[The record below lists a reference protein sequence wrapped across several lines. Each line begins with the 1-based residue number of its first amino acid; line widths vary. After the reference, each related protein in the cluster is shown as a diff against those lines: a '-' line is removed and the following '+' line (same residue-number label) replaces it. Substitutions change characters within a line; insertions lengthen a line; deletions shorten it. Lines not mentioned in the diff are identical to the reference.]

1 MRFSRNRLKLNFLFL
16 TIFSFVLF
24 GSYLFIQKVYS
35 LQFIESDHFQD
46 QALSYRERVEVLE
59 AKRGTIYDKH
69 FNVLASSI
77 QSYNVA
83 IRPNEI
89 NDLGLIKILSPI
101 LGIDENKILNEI
113 TENSRFFYLK
123 RNVDF
128 ETGQKIKS
136 WNYKGVHLEQSNKRN
151 VYDESTSNLIGLVD
165 PDGNGIEGLELYFDN
180 FLQGQNGELRYE
192 SAPNGAIIPQGEIK
206 TIQPKH
212 GEDLVLAIDS
222 ELQYLTENLCNDA
235 LLDTGAFKCSVVFAN
250 SLTGEV
256 LISSETSSSDNKYFD
271 IDLISARAN
280 YEPGSALKIFTIGSL
295 IESDIVD
302 ENNSYLVEDEIEI
315 IDGSCDDNYEGF
327 KGCFKDFLKHEPL
340 NLTVEEII
348 ERSSNVGT
356 IKIVNNS
363 NIDNVEE
370 FLKKFGFGSRTGVE
384 LSGESKGSFTEYNSC
399 KTCLSSLSIGYS
411 INTTQY
417 QMVKGYSIIANGG
430 NDIQLSLLRNL
441 DQNVNDQN
449 VNQKSIISNDLSNRL
464 KKLLINVV
472 EGDNGTGKSLR
483 MSGYVIGGKTGTSR
497 TYLEGIGY
505 SDKRFNTSFTGF
517 IETNEGPIVGSV
529 ILWGALGSPIS
540 EYVTGG
546 STAAPI
552 FKNIVR
558 NLVPEK

>member
-235 LLDTGAFKCSVVFAN
+235 LVDTGAFKCSVVFAN

-256 LISSETSSSDNKYFD
+256 LISSETSSLDNKYFD

-384 LSGESKGSFTEYNSC
+384 LSGESKGSFTEYNTC

-441 DQNVNDQN
+441 DQNVN
-449 VNQKSIISNDLSNRL
+449 QKSIISNDLSNRL

-483 MSGYVIGGKTGTSR
+483 MSDYVIGGKTGTSR

-558 NLVPEK
+558 NLVPDK

>member
-24 GSYLFIQKVYS
+24 GSFLFIQKVYS

-89 NDLGLIKILSPI
+89 NDFGLIKVLSPI

-235 LLDTGAFKCSVVFAN
+235 IVDTGAFKCSVVFAN

-384 LSGESKGSFTEYNSC
+384 LSGESKGSFTEYNTC

-441 DQNVNDQN
+441 DQN

-558 NLVPEK
+558 NLVPDK

>member
-1 MRFSRNRLKLNFLFL
+1 MRFNRNRLKLNILFL

-24 GSYLFIQKVYS
+24 GSFLFIQKVYS

-83 IRPNEI
+83 IKPNEI
-89 NDLGLIKILSPI
+89 NDLGFIKVLSPI
-101 LGIDENKILNEI
+101 LGIDENKIINKI
-113 TENSRFFYLK
+113 TENSGFFYLK

-136 WNYKGVHLEQSNKRN
+136 WNYKGIHLEQSNKRN
-151 VYDESTSNLIGLVD
+151 IYDESTANLIGLVD

-180 FLQGQNGELRYE
+180 YLQGQNGELRYE

-235 LLDTGAFKCSVVFAN
+235 LVDTGAFKCSVVFAN

-256 LISSETSSSDNKYFD
+256 LISSETSSLDNKYFN
-271 IDLISARAN
+271 IDLISARAY

-302 ENNSYLVEDEIEI
+302 ENSSYLVEDEIEI
-315 IDGSCDDNYEGF
+315 IDGSCDDNHEGF

-384 LSGESKGSFTEYNSC
+384 LSGESKGSFTEYNTC

-441 DQNVNDQN
+441 DQNI
-449 VNQKSIISNDLSNRL
+449 NQKSIISNDLSNRL

-558 NLVPEK
+558 NLVPDK

>member
-1 MRFSRNRLKLNFLFL
+1 MRFNRIRLKLNILFL

-24 GSYLFIQKVYS
+24 GSFLFIQKVYS

-83 IRPNEI
+83 IKPNEI
-89 NDLGLIKILSPI
+89 NDLGFIKVLSPI
-101 LGIDENKILNEI
+101 LGIDENKIINKI
-113 TENSRFFYLK
+113 TENSSFFYLK

-136 WNYKGVHLEQSNKRN
+136 WNYKGIHLEQSNKRN
-151 VYDESTSNLIGLVD
+151 IYDESTANLIGLVD

-180 FLQGQNGELRYE
+180 YLQGQNGELRYE

-235 LLDTGAFKCSVVFAN
+235 LVDTGAFKCSVVFAN

-256 LISSETSSSDNKYFD
+256 LISSETSSLDNNYFN
-271 IDLISARAN
+271 IDLISARAY

-302 ENNSYLVEDEIEI
+302 ENSSYLVEDEIEI
-315 IDGSCDDNYEGF
+315 IDGSCDDYYEGF
-327 KGCFKDFLKHEPL
+327 KGCFKDFLEHEPL
-340 NLTVEEII
+340 TLTVKEII

-363 NIDNVEE
+363 NINDIEE
-370 FLKKFGFGSRTGVE
+370 FLKEFGFGSKTGIE
-384 LSGESKGSFTEYNSC
+384 LSGESNGSFTEYNSC

-430 NDIQLSLLRNL
+430 KDIQLSLLRNF
-441 DQNVNDQN
+441 DQN

-558 NLVPEK
+558 NLVPDK

>member
-24 GSYLFIQKVYS
+24 GSFLFIQKVYS

-370 FLKKFGFGSRTGVE
+370 FLKKFGFGSKTGVE
-384 LSGESKGSFTEYNSC
+384 LSGESKGSFTEYNTC

-552 FKNIVR
+552 FKSIVR
-558 NLVPEK
+558 NLVPDK

>member
-1 MRFSRNRLKLNFLFL
+1 MRFNRNRLKLNILFL

-24 GSYLFIQKVYS
+24 GSFLFIQKVYS

-83 IRPNEI
+83 IKPNEI
-89 NDLGLIKILSPI
+89 NDLGFIKVLSPI
-101 LGIDENKILNEI
+101 LGIDENKIINKI
-113 TENSRFFYLK
+113 TENSSFFYLK

-136 WNYKGVHLEQSNKRN
+136 WNYKGIHLEQSNKRN
-151 VYDESTSNLIGLVD
+151 IYDESTANLIGLVD

-180 FLQGQNGELRYE
+180 YLQGQNGELRYE

-235 LLDTGAFKCSVVFAN
+235 LVDTGAFKCSVVFAN

-256 LISSETSSSDNKYFD
+256 LISSETSSFDNKYFN
-271 IDLISARAN
+271 IDLISARAY

-302 ENNSYLVEDEIEI
+302 ENSSYLVEDKIEI
-315 IDGSCDDNYEGF
+315 IDGSCEDNHEGF

-370 FLKKFGFGSRTGVE
+370 FLKKFGFGSKTGVE
-384 LSGESKGSFTEYNSC
+384 LSGESKGSFTEYNTC

-441 DQNVNDQN
+441 DQN

-558 NLVPEK
+558 NLVPDK

>member
-1 MRFSRNRLKLNFLFL
+1 MRFNRKRLKLNFLFL

-24 GSYLFIQKVYS
+24 GSFLFIQKVYS

-83 IRPNEI
+83 IKPNEI
-89 NDLGLIKILSPI
+89 NDLGFIKVLSPI

-295 IESDIVD
+295 IESDTID

-384 LSGESKGSFTEYNSC
+384 LSGESKGSFTEYNTC

-430 NDIQLSLLRNL
+430 KDIQLSLLRNL
-441 DQNVNDQN
+441 DQNL
-449 VNQKSIISNDLSNRL
+449 NQKSIISNDLSNRL

>member
-1 MRFSRNRLKLNFLFL
+1 MRFNRNRLKLNILFL

-24 GSYLFIQKVYS
+24 GSFLFIQKVYS

-83 IRPNEI
+83 IKPNEI
-89 NDLGLIKILSPI
+89 NDLGFIKVLSPI
-101 LGIDENKILNEI
+101 LGIDENKIINKI
-113 TENSRFFYLK
+113 TENSSFFYLK

-136 WNYKGVHLEQSNKRN
+136 WNYKGIHLEQSNKRN
-151 VYDESTSNLIGLVD
+151 IYDESTANLIGLVD

-180 FLQGQNGELRYE
+180 YLQGQNGELRYE

-235 LLDTGAFKCSVVFAN
+235 LVDTGAFKCSVVFAN

-256 LISSETSSSDNKYFD
+256 LISSETSSLDNKYFN
-271 IDLISARAN
+271 IDLISARAY

-302 ENNSYLVEDEIEI
+302 ENSSYLVEDEIEI
-315 IDGSCDDNYEGF
+315 IDGSCDDNHEGF

-384 LSGESKGSFTEYNSC
+384 LSGESKGSFTEYNTC

-441 DQNVNDQN
+441 DQNVN
-449 VNQKSIISNDLSNRL
+449 QKSIISNDLSNRL

-483 MSGYVIGGKTGTSR
+483 MSDYVIGGKTGTSR

-558 NLVPEK
+558 NLVPDK

>member
-1 MRFSRNRLKLNFLFL
+1 MKFNRNRLKLNFLFL
-16 TIFSFVLF
+16 TVFSFVLF
-24 GSYLFIQKVYS
+24 GSFLFIQKVYS

-83 IRPNEI
+83 IKPNEI
-89 NDLGLIKILSPI
+89 NDLGFIKVLSPI
-101 LGIDENKILNEI
+101 LGIDENKIINKI
-113 TENSRFFYLK
+113 SENSSFFYLK

-151 VYDESTSNLIGLVD
+151 IYDESTANLIGLVD

-180 FLQGQNGELRYE
+180 YLQGQNGELRYE

-235 LLDTGAFKCSVVFAN
+235 LVDTGAFKCSVVFAN

-256 LISSETSSSDNKYFD
+256 LISSETSSLDNKYFN
-271 IDLISARAN
+271 IDLISARAY

-302 ENNSYLVEDEIEI
+302 ENSSYLVEDEIEI
-315 IDGSCDDNYEGF
+315 IDGSCDDNHEGF

-384 LSGESKGSFTEYNSC
+384 LSGESKGSFTEYNTC

-430 NDIQLSLLRNL
+430 KDIQLSLLRNL
-441 DQNVNDQN
+441 DQN

-558 NLVPEK
+558 NLVPDK

>member
-1 MRFSRNRLKLNFLFL
+1 MRFSRNRMKLNFLFL

-24 GSYLFIQKVYS
+24 GSFLFIQKVYS

-89 NDLGLIKILSPI
+89 NDLGLIKVLSPI

-136 WNYKGVHLEQSNKRN
+136 WNYKGVLLEQSNKRN

-235 LLDTGAFKCSVVFAN
+235 LVDTGAFKCSVVFAN

-256 LISSETSSSDNKYFD
+256 LISSETSSLDNKYFD

-384 LSGESKGSFTEYNSC
+384 LSGESKGSFTEYNTC

-430 NDIQLSLLRNL
+430 KDIQLSLLRNF
-441 DQNVNDQN
+441 DQN
-449 VNQKSIISNDLSNRL
+449 VNQKLIISNDLSNRL

-558 NLVPEK
+558 NLVPDK

>member
-1 MRFSRNRLKLNFLFL
+1 MRFNRNRLKLNILFL

-24 GSYLFIQKVYS
+24 GSFLFIQKVYS

-83 IRPNEI
+83 IKPNEI
-89 NDLGLIKILSPI
+89 NDLGFIKVLSPI

-136 WNYKGVHLEQSNKRN
+136 WNYKGIHLEQSNKRN
-151 VYDESTSNLIGLVD
+151 IYDESTANLIGLVD

-180 FLQGQNGELRYE
+180 YLQGQNGELRYE

-235 LLDTGAFKCSVVFAN
+235 LVDTGAFKCSVVFAN

-256 LISSETSSSDNKYFD
+256 LISSETSSLDNKYFN
-271 IDLISARAN
+271 IDLISARAY

-302 ENNSYLVEDEIEI
+302 ENSSYLVEDEIEI
-315 IDGSCDDNYEGF
+315 IDGSCDDNHEGF

-370 FLKKFGFGSRTGVE
+370 FLKKFGFGSKTGVE
-384 LSGESKGSFTEYNSC
+384 LSGESKGSFTEYNTC

-441 DQNVNDQN
+441 DQN

-558 NLVPEK
+558 NLVPDK

>member
-1 MRFSRNRLKLNFLFL
+1 MRFNRNRLKLNFLFL
-16 TIFSFVLF
+16 TIFTFLLF
-24 GSYLFIQKVYS
+24 GSFLFIQKIYS
-35 LQFIESDHFQD
+35 LQFIESDYFQD
-46 QALSYRERVEVLE
+46 QALSYRERVEILE

-83 IRPNEI
+83 IKPSEI
-89 NDLGLIKILSPI
+89 NDLGFIKVLSPI
-101 LGIDENKILNEI
+101 LGIDEKKILNKI
-113 TENSRFFYLK
+113 TENSNFFYLK

-128 ETGQKIKS
+128 QTGQKIKS

-180 FLQGQNGELRYE
+180 YLKGQNGELRYE

-222 ELQYLTENLCNDA
+222 ELQYLTENLCNNA
-235 LLDTGAFKCSVVFAN
+235 LIDTGAFKCSVVFAN

-256 LISSETSSSDNKYFD
+256 LISSETSSLDNKYFN
-271 IDLISARAN
+271 IDLISARAY

-295 IESDIVD
+295 LESDIVN
-302 ENNSYLVEDEIEI
+302 EKKTYLVEDKIEI

-340 NLTVEEII
+340 NLSVEEII

-356 IKIVNNS
+356 IKIVNKS
-363 NIDNVEE
+363 NIDVIEE

-384 LSGESKGSFTEYNSC
+384 LSGESRGTFTEYNTC

-430 NDIQLSLLRNL
+430 KDIQLTLLRNL
-441 DQNVNDQN
+441 EQNK
-449 VNQKSIISNDLSNRL
+449 NQKSIISNDLSNRL

-529 ILWGALGSPIS
+529 ILWGAIGSPIS

-558 NLVPEK
+558 NLVPDK

>member
-1 MRFSRNRLKLNFLFL
+1 MRLNRNRLKLNFLFL
-16 TIFSFVLF
+16 TIFTFLLF
-24 GSYLFIQKVYS
+24 GSFLFIQKIYS
-35 LQFIESDHFQD
+35 LQFIESDYFQD
-46 QALSYRERVEVLE
+46 QALSYRERVEILE

-83 IRPNEI
+83 IKPSEI
-89 NDLGLIKILSPI
+89 NDLGFIKVLSPI
-101 LGIDENKILNEI
+101 LGIDEKKILNKI
-113 TENSRFFYLK
+113 TENSNFFYLK

-128 ETGQKIKS
+128 QTGQKIKS

-180 FLQGQNGELRYE
+180 YLKGQNGELRYE
-192 SAPNGAIIPQGEIK
+192 SAPNGAIIPQGEIN

-222 ELQYLTENLCNDA
+222 ELQYLTENLCNNA
-235 LLDTGAFKCSVVFAN
+235 LIDTGAFKCSVVFAN
-250 SLTGEV
+250 SLTGEI
-256 LISSETSSSDNKYFD
+256 LISSETSSLDNKYFN
-271 IDLISARAN
+271 IDLISARAY

-295 IESDIVD
+295 LESDIVN
-302 ENNSYLVEDEIEI
+302 EKKTYLVEDKIEI

-340 NLTVEEII
+340 NLSVEEII

-356 IKIVNNS
+356 IKIVNKS
-363 NIDNVEE
+363 SIDVVEE

-384 LSGESKGSFTEYNSC
+384 LSGESKGTFTEYNTC

-430 NDIQLSLLRNL
+430 KDIQLTLLRNL
-441 DQNVNDQN
+441 EQNE
-449 VNQKSIISNDLSNRL
+449 NQKSIISNDLSNRL

-529 ILWGALGSPIS
+529 ILWGAIGSPIS

-558 NLVPEK
+558 NLVPDK

>member
-1 MRFSRNRLKLNFLFL
+1 MRYSRNRLKLNFLFL

-370 FLKKFGFGSRTGVE
+370 FLKKFGFGSKTGVE

-441 DQNVNDQN
+441 DQN

>member
-235 LLDTGAFKCSVVFAN
+235 LVDTGAFKCSVVFAN

-384 LSGESKGSFTEYNSC
+384 LSGESKGSFTEYNTC

-441 DQNVNDQN
+441 DQN

-558 NLVPEK
+558 NLVPDK

>member
-1 MRFSRNRLKLNFLFL
+1 MRFIRNRLKLNFLFL

-24 GSYLFIQKVYS
+24 GSFLFIQKVYS

-89 NDLGLIKILSPI
+89 NDLGLIKVLSPI

-235 LLDTGAFKCSVVFAN
+235 LVDTGAFKCSVVFAN

-256 LISSETSSSDNKYFD
+256 LISSETSSLDNKYFD

-384 LSGESKGSFTEYNSC
+384 LSGESKGSFIEYNSC

-430 NDIQLSLLRNL
+430 KDIQLSLLRNL
-441 DQNVNDQN
+441 DQN

-483 MSGYVIGGKTGTSR
+483 MNGYVIGGKTGTSR

-517 IETNEGPIVGSV
+517 IETNEGPLVGSV

-558 NLVPEK
+558 NLEPDK

>member
-16 TIFSFVLF
+16 MIFSFVLF
-24 GSYLFIQKVYS
+24 GSFLFIQKVYS

-430 NDIQLSLLRNL
+430 KDIQLSLLRNL
-441 DQNVNDQN
+441 DQN

-552 FKNIVR
+552 FKSIVR
-558 NLVPEK
+558 NLVPDK

>member
-1 MRFSRNRLKLNFLFL
+1 MRFSKNRLKLNFLFL

-24 GSYLFIQKVYS
+24 GSFLFIQKVYS

-89 NDLGLIKILSPI
+89 NDLGLIKVLSPI

-235 LLDTGAFKCSVVFAN
+235 LVDTGAFKCSVVFAN

-256 LISSETSSSDNKYFD
+256 LISSETSSLDNKYFN
-271 IDLISARAN
+271 IDLISARAY

-295 IESDIVD
+295 IESEIVD
-302 ENNSYLVEDEIEI
+302 ESSSYLVEDEIEI
-315 IDGSCDDNYEGF
+315 IDGSCDDNHEGF

-384 LSGESKGSFTEYNSC
+384 LSGESKGSFTEYNTC

-441 DQNVNDQN
+441 DQN

-558 NLVPEK
+558 NLVPDK

>member
-1 MRFSRNRLKLNFLFL
+1 MRFNRNRLKLNILFL

-24 GSYLFIQKVYS
+24 GSFLFIQKVYS

-83 IRPNEI
+83 IKPNEI
-89 NDLGLIKILSPI
+89 NDLGFIKVLSPI
-101 LGIDENKILNEI
+101 LGIDENKIINKI

-151 VYDESTSNLIGLVD
+151 IYDESTSNLIGLVD

-180 FLQGQNGELRYE
+180 YLQGQNGELRYE

-235 LLDTGAFKCSVVFAN
+235 LVDTGAFKCSVVFAN

-256 LISSETSSSDNKYFD
+256 LISSETSSLDNKYFD

-302 ENNSYLVEDEIEI
+302 ENSSYLVEDEIEI

-384 LSGESKGSFTEYNSC
+384 LSGESKGSFTEYNTC

-430 NDIQLSLLRNL
+430 KDIQLSLLRNL
-441 DQNVNDQN
+441 DQN

-558 NLVPEK
+558 NLVPDK

>member
-1 MRFSRNRLKLNFLFL
+1 MRFNRNRLKLNFLFL

-24 GSYLFIQKVYS
+24 GSFLFIQKVYS

-83 IRPNEI
+83 IKPNEI
-89 NDLGLIKILSPI
+89 NDLGFIKVLSPI
-101 LGIDENKILNEI
+101 LGIDENKIINKI
-113 TENSRFFYLK
+113 TENSSFFYLK

-136 WNYKGVHLEQSNKRN
+136 WNYKGIHLEQSNKRN
-151 VYDESTSNLIGLVD
+151 VYDESTANLIGLVD

-180 FLQGQNGELRYE
+180 YLQGQNGELRYE

-235 LLDTGAFKCSVVFAN
+235 LVDTGAFKCSVVFAN

-256 LISSETSSSDNKYFD
+256 LISSETSSLDNKYFN
-271 IDLISARAN
+271 IDLISARAY

-302 ENNSYLVEDEIEI
+302 ENSSYLVEDEIEI
-315 IDGSCDDNYEGF
+315 IDGSCDDNHEGF

-384 LSGESKGSFTEYNSC
+384 LSGESKGSFTEYNTC

-430 NDIQLSLLRNL
+430 KDIQLSLLRNL
-441 DQNVNDQN
+441 DQNVN
-449 VNQKSIISNDLSNRL
+449 QKSIISIDLSNRL

-483 MSGYVIGGKTGTSR
+483 MSDYVIGGKTGTSR

-558 NLVPEK
+558 NLVPDK

>member
-24 GSYLFIQKVYS
+24 GSFLFIQKVYS

-89 NDLGLIKILSPI
+89 NDLGLIKVLSPI

-235 LLDTGAFKCSVVFAN
+235 LVDTGAFKCSVVFAN

-441 DQNVNDQN
+441 DQNVN
-449 VNQKSIISNDLSNRL
+449 QKSIISNDLSNRL

-558 NLVPEK
+558 NLVPDK

>member
-1 MRFSRNRLKLNFLFL
+1 MRFNRNRLKLNFLFL
-16 TIFSFVLF
+16 TIFTFLLF
-24 GSYLFIQKVYS
+24 GSFLFIQKIYS
-35 LQFIESDHFQD
+35 LQFIESDYFQD
-46 QALSYRERVEVLE
+46 QALSYRERVEILE

-83 IRPNEI
+83 IKPSEI
-89 NDLGLIKILSPI
+89 NDLGFIKVLSPI
-101 LGIDENKILNEI
+101 LGIDEKKILNKI
-113 TENSRFFYLK
+113 TENSNFFYLK

-128 ETGQKIKS
+128 QTGQKIKS

-180 FLQGQNGELRYE
+180 YLKGQNGELRYE

-222 ELQYLTENLCNDA
+222 ELQYLTENLCNNA
-235 LLDTGAFKCSVVFAN
+235 LIDTGAFKCSVVFAN

-256 LISSETSSSDNKYFD
+256 LISSETSSLDNKYFN
-271 IDLISARAN
+271 IDLISARAY

-295 IESDIVD
+295 LESDIVN
-302 ENNSYLVEDEIEI
+302 EKKTYLVEDKIEI

-340 NLTVEEII
+340 NLSVEEII

-356 IKIVNNS
+356 IKIVNKS
-363 NIDNVEE
+363 NIDVIEK

-384 LSGESKGSFTEYNSC
+384 LSGESKGTFTEYNTC

-430 NDIQLSLLRNL
+430 KDIQLTLLRNL
-441 DQNVNDQN
+441 EQNE
-449 VNQKSIISNDLSNRL
+449 NQKSIISNDLSNRL

-529 ILWGALGSPIS
+529 ILWGAIGSPIS

-558 NLVPEK
+558 NLVPDK

>member
-1 MRFSRNRLKLNFLFL
+1 MRFNRNRLKLNILFL

-24 GSYLFIQKVYS
+24 GSFLFIQKVYS

-235 LLDTGAFKCSVVFAN
+235 LVDTGAFKCSVVFAN

-256 LISSETSSSDNKYFD
+256 LISSETSSLDNKYFN
-271 IDLISARAN
+271 IDLISARAY

-302 ENNSYLVEDEIEI
+302 ENSSYLVEDEIEI
-315 IDGSCDDNYEGF
+315 IDGSCDDNHEGF

-370 FLKKFGFGSRTGVE
+370 FLKKFGFGSKTGVE
-384 LSGESKGSFTEYNSC
+384 LSGESKGSFTEYNTC

-441 DQNVNDQN
+441 DQNI
-449 VNQKSIISNDLSNRL
+449 NQKSIISNDLSNRL

-558 NLVPEK
+558 NLVPDK

>member
-235 LLDTGAFKCSVVFAN
+235 LVDTGAFKCSVVFAN

-384 LSGESKGSFTEYNSC
+384 LSGESKGSFTEYNTC

-441 DQNVNDQN
+441 DQN

-552 FKNIVR
+552 FKSIVR
-558 NLVPEK
+558 NLVPDK

>member
-24 GSYLFIQKVYS
+24 GSFLFIQKVYS

-256 LISSETSSSDNKYFD
+256 LISSETSSLDNKYFD

-384 LSGESKGSFTEYNSC
+384 LSGESKGSFTEYNTC

-430 NDIQLSLLRNL
+430 KDIQLSLLRNL
-441 DQNVNDQN
+441 DRN
-449 VNQKSIISNDLSNRL
+449 VNQKSIISIDLSNRL

-483 MSGYVIGGKTGTSR
+483 MSDYVIGGKTGTSR

-558 NLVPEK
+558 NLVPDK

>member
-1 MRFSRNRLKLNFLFL
+1 MRFNRNRLKLNILFL

-24 GSYLFIQKVYS
+24 GSFLFIQKVYS

-83 IRPNEI
+83 IKPNEI
-89 NDLGLIKILSPI
+89 NDLGFIKVLSPI
-101 LGIDENKILNEI
+101 LGIDENKIINKI
-113 TENSRFFYLK
+113 TENSGFFYLK

-136 WNYKGVHLEQSNKRN
+136 WNYKGIHLEQSNKRN
-151 VYDESTSNLIGLVD
+151 IYDESTANLIGLVD

-180 FLQGQNGELRYE
+180 YLQGQNGELRYE

-235 LLDTGAFKCSVVFAN
+235 LVDTGAFKCSVVFAN

-256 LISSETSSSDNKYFD
+256 LISSETSSLDNKYFN
-271 IDLISARAN
+271 IDLISARAY

-302 ENNSYLVEDEIEI
+302 ENSSYLVEDEIEI
-315 IDGSCDDNYEGF
+315 IDGSCDDNHEGF

-370 FLKKFGFGSRTGVE
+370 FLKKFGFGSKTGVE
-384 LSGESKGSFTEYNSC
+384 LSGESKGSFTEYNTC

-441 DQNVNDQN
+441 DQN

-558 NLVPEK
+558 NLVPDK

>member
-16 TIFSFVLF
+16 MIFSFVLF
-24 GSYLFIQKVYS
+24 GSFLFIQKVYS
-35 LQFIESDHFQD
+35 LQFIESEHFQD

-89 NDLGLIKILSPI
+89 NDLGLIKVLSPI

-315 IDGSCDDNYEGF
+315 IDGSCDDNYEGY

-430 NDIQLSLLRNL
+430 KDIQLSLLRNL
-441 DQNVNDQN
+441 EQN

-558 NLVPEK
+558 NLVPDK

>member
-384 LSGESKGSFTEYNSC
+384 LSGESKGSFTEYNTC

-430 NDIQLSLLRNL
+430 KDIQLSLLRNL
-441 DQNVNDQN
+441 DQN

-546 STAAPI
+546 STAAQI

-558 NLVPEK
+558 NLVPDK

>member
-16 TIFSFVLF
+16 MIFSFVLF
-24 GSYLFIQKVYS
+24 GSFLFIQKVYS

-430 NDIQLSLLRNL
+430 KDIQLSLLRN
-441 DQNVNDQN
+441 VDQN
-449 VNQKSIISNDLSNRL
+449 VNQKSIISKDLSNRL

-552 FKNIVR
+552 FKSIVR
-558 NLVPEK
+558 NLVPDK

>member
-24 GSYLFIQKVYS
+24 GSFLFIQKVYS

-83 IRPNEI
+83 IKPNEI
-89 NDLGLIKILSPI
+89 NDLGFIKVLSPI
-101 LGIDENKILNEI
+101 LGIDENKIINKI
-113 TENSRFFYLK
+113 TENSSFFYLK

-136 WNYKGVHLEQSNKRN
+136 WNYKGIHLEQSNKRN
-151 VYDESTSNLIGLVD
+151 IYDESTANLIGLVD

-180 FLQGQNGELRYE
+180 YLQGQNGELRYE

-235 LLDTGAFKCSVVFAN
+235 LVDTGAFKCSVVFAN

-256 LISSETSSSDNKYFD
+256 LISSETSSLDNKYFN
-271 IDLISARAN
+271 IDLISARAY

-302 ENNSYLVEDEIEI
+302 ESSSYLVEDEIEI
-315 IDGSCDDNYEGF
+315 IDGSCDDNHEGF

-370 FLKKFGFGSRTGVE
+370 FLKKFGFGSKTGVE
-384 LSGESKGSFTEYNSC
+384 LSGESKGSFTEYNTC

-441 DQNVNDQN
+441 DQNVN
-449 VNQKSIISNDLSNRL
+449 QKSIISNDLSNRL

-483 MSGYVIGGKTGTSR
+483 MSDYVIGGKTGTSR

-558 NLVPEK
+558 NLVPDK

>member
-24 GSYLFIQKVYS
+24 GSFLFIQKVYS

-89 NDLGLIKILSPI
+89 NDLGVIKVLSPI

-206 TIQPKH
+206 TIQPQH

-222 ELQYLTENLCNDA
+222 ELQYLSENLCNDA

-430 NDIQLSLLRNL
+430 KDIQLSLLRNL
-441 DQNVNDQN
+441 EQN

-483 MSGYVIGGKTGTSR
+483 MNGYVIGGKTGTSR

-558 NLVPEK
+558 NLVPDK

>member
-24 GSYLFIQKVYS
+24 GSFLFIQKVYS
-35 LQFIESDHFQD
+35 LQFIESNHFQD

-89 NDLGLIKILSPI
+89 NDLGVIKVLSPI

-206 TIQPKH
+206 TIQPQH

-222 ELQYLTENLCNDA
+222 ELQYLSENLCNDA

-295 IESDIVD
+295 IESDIVY

-315 IDGSCDDNYEGF
+315 IDGSCDDNYEGY

-384 LSGESKGSFTEYNSC
+384 ISGESKGSFTEYNSC

-430 NDIQLSLLRNL
+430 KDIQLSLLRNL
-441 DQNVNDQN
+441 EQN

-483 MSGYVIGGKTGTSR
+483 MNGYVIGGKTGTSR

-558 NLVPEK
+558 NLVPDK

>member
-235 LLDTGAFKCSVVFAN
+235 LVDTGAFKCSVVFAN

-384 LSGESKGSFTEYNSC
+384 LSGESKGSFTEYNTC

-430 NDIQLSLLRNL
+430 KDIQLSLLRNL
-441 DQNVNDQN
+441 DEN

-552 FKNIVR
+552 FKSIVR
-558 NLVPEK
+558 NLVPDK

>member
-1 MRFSRNRLKLNFLFL
+1 MRFNRNRLKLNFLFL

-24 GSYLFIQKVYS
+24 GSFLFIQKVYS

-83 IRPNEI
+83 IKPNEI
-89 NDLGLIKILSPI
+89 NDLGFIKVLSPI
-101 LGIDENKILNEI
+101 LGIDENKIINKL
-113 TENSRFFYLK
+113 TENSSFFYLK

-128 ETGQKIKS
+128 DTGQKIKS
-136 WNYKGVHLEQSNKRN
+136 WNYNGIHLEQSNKRN

-370 FLKKFGFGSRTGVE
+370 FLKKFGFGSKTGVE

-430 NDIQLSLLRNL
+430 KDIQLSLLRNL
-441 DQNVNDQN
+441 DQN

-552 FKNIVR
+552 FKSIVR
-558 NLVPEK
+558 NLVPDK

>member
-1 MRFSRNRLKLNFLFL
+1 MRFNRNRLKLNILFL

-24 GSYLFIQKVYS
+24 GSFLFIQKVYS

-83 IRPNEI
+83 IKPNEI
-89 NDLGLIKILSPI
+89 NDLGFIKVLSPI
-101 LGIDENKILNEI
+101 LGIDENKIINKI
-113 TENSRFFYLK
+113 TENSSFFYLK

-136 WNYKGVHLEQSNKRN
+136 WNYKGIHLEQSNKRN
-151 VYDESTSNLIGLVD
+151 IYDESTANLIGLVD
-165 PDGNGIEGLELYFDN
+165 PDGNGLEGLELYFDN
-180 FLQGQNGELRYE
+180 YLQGQNGELRYE

-222 ELQYLTENLCNDA
+222 ELQYLTVNLCNDA
-235 LLDTGAFKCSVVFAN
+235 LVDTGAFKCSVVFAN

-256 LISSETSSSDNKYFD
+256 LISSETSSLDNKYFN
-271 IDLISARAN
+271 IDLISARAY

-302 ENNSYLVEDEIEI
+302 ENSSYLVEDEIEI
-315 IDGSCDDNYEGF
+315 IDGSCDDNHEGF

-384 LSGESKGSFTEYNSC
+384 LSGESKGSFTEYNTC

-441 DQNVNDQN
+441 DQN

-558 NLVPEK
+558 NLVPDK

>member
-24 GSYLFIQKVYS
+24 GSFLFIQKVYS

-89 NDLGLIKILSPI
+89 NELGLIKILSPI

-235 LLDTGAFKCSVVFAN
+235 LVDTGAFKCSVVFAN

-256 LISSETSSSDNKYFD
+256 LISSETSSLDNKYFD

-384 LSGESKGSFTEYNSC
+384 LSGESKGSFTEYNTC

-441 DQNVNDQN
+441 DQN

-558 NLVPEK
+558 NLVPDK

>member
-89 NDLGLIKILSPI
+89 NDLGLIKVLSPI

-235 LLDTGAFKCSVVFAN
+235 LVDTGAFKCSVVFAN

-256 LISSETSSSDNKYFD
+256 LISSETSSLDNKYFN

-384 LSGESKGSFTEYNSC
+384 LSGESKGSFTEYNTC

-430 NDIQLSLLRNL
+430 KDIQLSLLRNL
-441 DQNVNDQN
+441 DQN

-558 NLVPEK
+558 NLVPDK

>member
-24 GSYLFIQKVYS
+24 GSFLFIQKVYS

-89 NDLGLIKILSPI
+89 NDLGLIKVLSPI

-235 LLDTGAFKCSVVFAN
+235 LVDTGAFKCSVVFAN

-384 LSGESKGSFTEYNSC
+384 LSGESKGSFTEYNTC

-430 NDIQLSLLRNL
+430 KDIQLSLLRNL
-441 DQNVNDQN
+441 DQN

-558 NLVPEK
+558 NLVPDK